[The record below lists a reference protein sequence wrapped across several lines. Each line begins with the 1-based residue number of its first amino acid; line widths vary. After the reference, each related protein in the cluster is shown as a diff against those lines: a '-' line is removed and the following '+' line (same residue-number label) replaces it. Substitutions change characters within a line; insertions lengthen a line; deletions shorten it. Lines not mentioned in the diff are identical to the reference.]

1 VSIAYNNKFPI
12 SVTRESHAFV
22 DGFDALSRP
31 ALITGVS
38 GLQVD
43 LKTSVDGS
51 SGSFTVEGMKSGFS
65 TIMSGTGDYTASYT
79 SQGVGA
85 VLSGN
90 FLGTSVNLSAG
101 SVPNQPDTTMVTG
114 NFNQTI
120 TEQLE
125 TVSETTTLSD
135 NGGSETTSTTST
147 VTSNPELNKTES
159 TTTSRQGRL

>member
-1 VSIAYNNKFPI
+1 
-12 SVTRESHAFV
+12 
-22 DGFDALSRP
+22 
-31 ALITGVS
+31 
-38 GLQVD
+38 
-43 LKTSVDGS
+43 
-51 SGSFTVEGMKSGFS
+51 
-65 TIMSGTGDYTASYT
+65 
-79 SQGVGA
+79 
-85 VLSGN
+85 
-90 FLGTSVNLSAG
+90 
-101 SVPNQPDTTMVTG
+101 VPNQPDTTMVTG